1 MNNKIDCLLI
11 GHNEMNFEEYEKVV
25 KRMGAKTPA
34 YRDLNLNFIQYKNK
48 PYSAPEIFNMFYYSD
63 GYMDEYGKLSLGDTF
78 SAAISYLGTYLH
90 RRGFSFDFVNSFQNQ
105 KAELERKLKG
115 NEILTI
121 AVTTTLYVSVF
132 PLIEVVSFI
141 RKHNKTAKI
150 IVGGPFISTNIRT
163 QDSMTLEFVFESIG
177 ADIYIN
183 SSQGEAALADLIS
196 TIKNNGDLSKIN
208 NIHYKSKN
216 SYIKT
221 EIKEENNPLNENMV
235 DWTLFKNRL
244 GKFANLRTA
253 ISCPYTC
260 AFCGFP
266 QHAGKYQTTDVDK
279 IEQELNSLK
288 EAGNVESINF
298 IDDTFNVPAER
309 FKDILRM
316 MIRNK
321 YNFKWHSY
329 FRCQFADEETISL
342 MKESGC
348 EGVFLGI
355 ESGNEQILKNM
366 NKAAALDKYRN
377 GIKLLRENDIITFA
391 SFIVGFP
398 GETRET
404 VQDTIN
410 FIEETKPDFYR
421 AQLWY
426 CEPITPIWNE
436 KDKYNIKGSNFEW
449 SHATMDAK
457 TGCDLIEE
465 MFLNVKN
472 SVWLSQYNF
481 DFVNLFHMLQR
492 GLSLQEIKHFV
503 SGFNLGIKHK
513 LINTQAPEITSA
525 VVEQLKA
532 VKKK

>member
-1 MNNKIDCLLI
+1 M
-11 GHNEMNFEEYEKVV
+11 
-25 KRMGAKTPA
+25 
-34 YRDLNLNFIQYKNK
+34 
-48 PYSAPEIFNMFYYSD
+48 
-63 GYMDEYGKLSLGDTF
+63 
-78 SAAISYLGTYLH
+78 
-90 RRGFSFDFVNSFQNQ
+90 
-105 KAELERKLKG
+105 
-115 NEILTI
+115 
-121 AVTTTLYVSVF
+121 
-132 PLIEVVSFI
+132 
-141 RKHNKTAKI
+141 
-150 IVGGPFISTNIRT
+150 
-163 QDSMTLEFVFESIG
+163 
-177 ADIYIN
+177 YIN

-196 TIKNNGDLSKIN
+196 AIKNNGDISKVN
-208 NIHYKSKN
+208 NIHYKLKN

-221 EIKEENNPLNENMV
+221 EIKEENNLLNENMV

-253 ISCPYTC
+253 ISCPYAC

-377 GIKLLRENDIITFA
+377 GIKLLRENNIITFA

-426 CEPITPIWNE
+426 CEPITPVWNE

-449 SHATMDAK
+449 SHATMDSK

-503 SGFNLGIKHK
+503 NGFNLGVKHK
-513 LINTQAPEITSA
+513 LLNAQAPEITSA
-525 VVEQLKA
+525 IIEQLKA
-532 VKKK
+532 VKRKQ